1 MARNITLSLHYG
13 NFPEVP
19 VLLQLG
25 TGKIPAG
32 GTASI
37 ELSGPDA
44 RAMNNPA
51 YYKHSEESKQLADVS
66 MA

>member
-1 MARNITLSLHYG
+1 MILSLHDCSLPAP
-13 NFPEVP
+13 NAS

-44 RAMNNPA
+44 RAMNNPS

-66 MA
+66 MEPC